1 MGMLGWVIIITAIA
15 GIGGTGLGG
24 LVGALF
30 KKNTEKSVSLL
41 LSFAGGVMLS
51 VVCFDLLMDAMNQF
65 DDATMNLLIVIGMVL
80 VGYGVI

>member
-30 KKNTEKSVSLL
+30 KKNTEKPVGLL
-41 LSFAGGVMLS
+41 LRFAGGGMYLPDG
-51 VVCFDLLMDAMNQF
+51 FLNL
-65 DDATMNLLIVIGMVL
+65 DDFGEQTGMEKP
-80 VGYGVI
+80 GRQKT